1 MKISIQFSRDQ
12 SELTTQIWVALLG
25 VDKQYHEFSQTV
37 LQHSTVC
44 TQASVTSD
52 RGNIWLNL
60 LSIYIYYDTVHYLA
74 FNNDA

>member
-52 RGNIWLNL
+52 RGNI
-60 LSIYIYYDTVHYLA
+60 
-74 FNNDA
+74 